1 MGLRKTLIAAAVLVL
16 AGQAAASSD
25 HLMAEKAVFS
35 PQENARLLSTLNG
48 ERSKHGLDADH
59 GYAILQQHPG
69 IKGTAITRL
78 NHTYKGVRIFESE
91 SVVVTDDGG
100 NIVSETI
107 DERRNAIAGKRLD
120 VTPVLSSKE
129 AIAGVVRSVA
139 PTGEH
144 VVKPSAELILFP
156 LVKTVRVTGVE
167 SKSEEELNAVDLEDV
182 VEGYQL
188 AYLVQTRMDK
198 AGKPAFYN
206 TIVSARDGAV
216 LKQWDMMQSVAGTG
230 KSQYSGTVPLET
242 TLSGGTYKLLDSTR
256 GTGGTYGGMA
266 ITNSN
271 HTANQ
276 GSIYTN
282 STNVWG
288 DGAAYIPG
296 GSTTNA
302 NGQTAAVDAMWGLK
316 NTYDMLKNVLGWLSL
331 NGNNT
336 ATSIAVHTN
345 TGYENAYYLDSCKC
359 MFIGDGASMFNPLA
373 SVDVIAHEMGHGV
386 TAATSNL
393 TYSGESGG
401 LNESASDINGE
412 ATEAYARAGGTGNVL
427 PWPSAND
434 WATGKEIAKNGQPLR
449 WLWKP
454 SKDGKSPDAW
464 SSTLKNLNVH
474 YSSGPNNRMFYFLA
488 KGSNSSSS
496 SEYYSKYLT
505 KAPLAMTGIGLDKAY
520 RIWFKALTTKF
531 TASTNY
537 ANARLKVLQAAQE
550 LYGTNSAEA
559 KAVQRAYAAINVGA
573 DIAE

>member
-25 HLMAEKAVFS
+25 HVMAEKAVFS

-59 GYAILQQHPG
+59 GYAIIQQHPG
-69 IKGTAITRL
+69 VKGTAITRL

-107 DERRNAIAGKRLD
+107 DERRNAVAGKRLD

-129 AIAGVVRSVA
+129 AIAGVVRTVA
-139 PTGEH
+139 PAGEH
-144 VVKPSAELILFP
+144 LVKPTAELILFP
-156 LVKTVRVTGVE
+156 LVKSARVAGAE
-167 SKSEEELNAVDLEDV
+167 SKAEEDLNAVDLEDV

-198 AGKPAFYN
+198 ADKPAFYN
-206 TIVSARDGAV
+206 TIVSASDGAV

-230 KSQYSGTVPLET
+230 KSLYSGTVPLET
-242 TLSGGTYKLLDSTR
+242 TLSGSTYKLLDTTR

-271 HTANQ
+271 HTANA

-282 STNVWG
+282 STNIWG

-316 NTYDMLKNVLGWLSL
+316 NTYDMLKNVMGWLSL

-345 TGYENAYYLDSCKC
+345 TNYDNAYYMDSCKC
-359 MFIGDGASMFNPLA
+359 MFIGDGGSMFKPLA